1 MAMVRFFSLV
11 LLFLILPAF
20 ASDADEEVETGVA
33 LACDT
38 QQQAERFVSLYD
50 GDEENAAN
58 AVNAEEHDPT
68 ACAMVSV
75 AYLAA
80 PPLATARVKDATF
93 QIVPILV
100 LGVVTPDGTRRT
112 PPTKLFSIVKV
123 EETDV

>member
-1 MAMVRFFSLV
+1 MALVRLLSV
-11 LLFLILPAF
+11 ALLFLVLPAF
-20 ASDADEEVETGVA
+20 ASEADEEVETGVA

-38 QQQAERFVSLYD
+38 QHQAERFVSLYD
-50 GDEENAAN
+50 GDEENAAS

-80 PPLATARVKDATF
+80 PPLTTARVKDATF

-100 LGVVTPDGTRRT
+100 LGVVTPDGTRQT
-112 PPTKLFSIVKV
+112 PPTKLFSIVRV
-123 EETDV
+123 EETDA